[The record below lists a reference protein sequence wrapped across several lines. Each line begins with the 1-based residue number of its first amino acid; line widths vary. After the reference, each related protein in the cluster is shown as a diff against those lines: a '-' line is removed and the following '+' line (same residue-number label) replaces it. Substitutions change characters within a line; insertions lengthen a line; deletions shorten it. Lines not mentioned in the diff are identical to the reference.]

1 MKKKIA
7 VEELELGMYVSGFDR
22 PQLNSLPSFRGLHIN
37 SKAQIDKLKRQCQ
50 YVYIDVPDDLPYP
63 STRHPP
69 AGKWPPAKTA
79 DLEQQQGLDFEVL
92 KLNPSLHNATPR
104 YHDTTELEDE
114 IRAVARTYNELV
126 AATKLLMED
135 ARSARHVDTTNV
147 TQVVSCMVDSII
159 RNPNALMC
167 FGQLQN
173 IADMTVRHSV
183 HTCIFALTFGRHL
196 GMGSTELS
204 TLGIATLLHD
214 VGKAKVPTEI
224 LNKPDRLTSEEYD
237 VMQRHVRW
245 GVEILSESKGLSA
258 AVIDGAGYHHERWN
272 GSGYLRGLRK
282 DQIPSYA
289 QIIGIVDCY
298 DSLISQSSYREPIS
312 AHTALQDIY
321 DWRDSEFETL
331 LVEHFIRCMGIYPIG
346 TIVELNTGDIG
357 VVVTV
362 NQVRR
367 LKPHITPVLMPDKS
381 PYNSPKTIKL
391 THQTTAD
398 GQPCEID
405 RVLEPGAYGIKPDNY
420 MPLMLRN

>member
-7 VEELELGMYVSGFDR
+7 VKELELGMYVSGFDR

-37 SKAQIDKLKRQCQ
+37 SQAQIDKLKRQCQ

-63 STRHPP
+63 RTRHPA
-69 AGKWPPAKTA
+69 AGKWPPAKTP
-79 DLEQQQGLDFEVL
+79 DLEQQQGLDFEIL
-92 KLNPSLHNATPR
+92 KLSPHSVAPR
-104 YHDTTELEDE
+104 YYDTAELESE
-114 IRAVARTYNELV
+114 VRAVARTYNELV
-126 AATKLLMED
+126 TATKLLMED
-135 ARSARHVDTTNV
+135 ARSTKRIDTTNV
-147 TQVVSCMVDSII
+147 THIVSRMVVSII

-173 IADMTVRHSV
+173 IVDITVRHSV
-183 HTCIFALTFGRHL
+183 HTCIFALAFGRHL
-196 GMGSTELS
+196 GMESTELS
-204 TLGIATLLHD
+204 TLGIAALLHD

-224 LNKPDRLTSEEYD
+224 LNKPDRLTSEERD

-245 GVEILSESKGLSA
+245 GVEILSKSKGLPA
-258 AVIDGAGYHHERWN
+258 AVIDGAGYHHERWG

-282 DQIPSYA
+282 DQIPSSA
-289 QIIGIVDCY
+289 QIIGIVDYY
-298 DSLISQSSYREPIS
+298 DSLISQSPYRKPIS

-321 DWRDSEFETL
+321 GWRDSEFETL

-346 TIVELNTGDIG
+346 SIVELNTGDIG

-367 LKPHITPVLMPDKS
+367 LKPRITLVLMPDKS
-381 PYNSPKTIKL
+381 PYGPPKMIDL
-391 THQTTAD
+391 MHHTTGD

-405 RVLEPGAYGIKPDNY
+405 RVLEPGAYGIKADNY
-420 MPLMLRN
+420 VPLMLRH